1 MMKDYRNYNAEDFA
15 EDLSFR
21 RWILEANEKDTKFW
35 TQWLLMNPDKEET
48 VAKGKNILIS
58 IVEAFNN
65 IGQEEIEEALNR
77 LNEQI
82 NQNEIKRW
90 QRFSFWLQNNNLK
103 VAAIL
108 LAFLGLWMVFRNNQD
123 DTYEKLANLIVTEE
137 RVEKANTTNKMMVV
151 TLSDGS
157 SVILEKGSHLS
168 YPKYFKDG
176 KREVVLSGEAFFEIA
191 KDPTRP
197 FYVYTNN
204 LVTKVLGT
212 SFTIHEDKQ
221 TKNIKVVVK
230 TGRVSVFA
238 RTDENLSQQQNT
250 NKLVGLVLSPN
261 QQVIFTEKDL
271 HLVRTLV
278 ETPEVVT
285 LPIQKEQFNFERT
298 PINDVFTSLE
308 KFYGLKIIY
317 DAEVMKQ
324 CYLTASLDDE
334 PLFEKLS
341 LICKTIDARY
351 EQVDGQII
359 IYSKGCD

>member
-108 LAFLGLWMVFRNNQD
+108 LAFLGLWIVFRNNQD

-278 ETPEVVT
+278 ETPEVIT

-298 PINDVFTSLE
+298 PISDVFTSLE